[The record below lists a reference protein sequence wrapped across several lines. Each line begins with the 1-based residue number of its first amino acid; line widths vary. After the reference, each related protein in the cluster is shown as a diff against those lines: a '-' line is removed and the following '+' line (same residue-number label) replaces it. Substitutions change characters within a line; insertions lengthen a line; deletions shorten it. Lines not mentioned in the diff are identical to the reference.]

1 MKKIEVFDPH
11 EVEQAPHSQYRFG
24 APEKPEGQIEDARA
38 IELWNTVMRPV
49 FEKKKR
55 VLRTPDNVSQ
65 VLARKV
71 YEFRYDTEHTG
82 RKFDHDN
89 LTAKEVFE
97 AAGFSKSKWN
107 RINGG
112 RLTDVE
118 RGNVYALAIALRLDA
133 DQTAELM
140 YAAGLA
146 INYELDLDAAM
157 MYFIN
162 REIYDMEYIC
172 SVLSNFSDVTNG
184 LDCFA
189 FQPDPKQ
196 KAPKRSK
203 KKK

>member
-11 EVEQAPHSQYRFG
+11 EAENAPNSPYYFRS
-24 APEKPEGQIEDARA
+24 PEKMDVQVEDARA
-38 IELWNTVMRPV
+38 VELWNTVMRPV
-49 FEKKKR
+49 YEKKTR

-71 YEFRYDTEHTG
+71 YEFRHDTEHTG
-82 RKFDHDN
+82 RKFDHDH
-89 LTAKEVFE
+89 LTAKEVYE

-107 RINGG
+107 RINSGK
-112 RLTDVE
+112 LVDVE

-162 REIYDMEYIC
+162 REIYNMKYIC
-172 SVLSNFSDVTNG
+172 SVLGNFSDVTNG

-189 FQPDPKQ
+189 FQPAPDQ
-196 KAPKRSK
+196 KKPKRSK
-203 KKK
+203 KKG